1 VILHLFRSGQAE
13 TDRVEAFSDGVLA
26 IVITLLVLEI
36 TPPSVADGNA
46 ELWRA
51 LARLLPVIG
60 AWVVSFL
67 FVLVFWVSHH
77 YLFASLAK
85 VDRGVL
91 WLNGLFLL
99 FISFTPFPMALQA
112 RFPGTVPAAFL
123 LSLAMLLTASSFGLL
138 RWYASIHAGL
148 LRPGIDQ
155 HSAWQAMRRSM
166 LAPSLYLIGTLAAF
180 VAPWVSL
187 AIQVIVPLL
196 FIVPHRI
203 DNEVGREP

>member
-1 VILHLFRSGQAE
+1 MIRRLFRSGQAE
-13 TDRVEAFSDGVLA
+13 TDRIEAFSDGVLA

-36 TPPSVADGNA
+36 TPPAVQGDDV

-51 LARLLPVIG
+51 LAHMLPVIA

-99 FISFTPFPMALQA
+99 FISFTPFPTALQA
-112 RFPGTVPAAFL
+112 RYPGTAPAAFL
-123 LSLAMLLTASSFGLL
+123 LSAAMFLTASSFSLL
-138 RWYASIHAGL
+138 RWYACFHAGL
-148 LRPGIDQ
+148 LRPGMPRFAA
-155 HSAWQAMRRSM
+155 SQAMRRSL
-166 LAPSLYLIGTLAAF
+166 LAPLLYLIGGLAAF
-180 VAPWVSL
+180 VVPAVSL
-187 AIQVIVPLL
+187 AIQVVVPLIYIVPQRMD
-196 FIVPHRI
+196 PA
-203 DNEVGREP
+203 DEP

>member
-1 VILHLFRSGQAE
+1 MIRHIFRSGQAE
-13 TDRVEAFSDGVLA
+13 ADRVEAFSDGVLA

-36 TPPSVADGNA
+36 TPPSAPGGEA

-112 RFPGTVPAAFL
+112 RYPGTVPAAFL
-123 LSLAMLLTASSFGLL
+123 LSLAMLLTASSFALL
-138 RWYASIHAGL
+138 RWYASIDAGL
-148 LRPGIDQ
+148 LRPGI
-155 HSAWQAMRRSM
+155 ATRVAREAMRRSL

-180 VAPWVSL
+180 VLPWVSL
-187 AIQVIVPLL
+187 VIQVIVPLI
-196 FIVPHRI
+196 FILPHRV
-203 DNEVGREP
+203 DSEAGREP

>member
-1 VILHLFRSGQAE
+1 MIQRLFRTGQVE
-13 TDRVEAFSDGVLA
+13 TGRVEAFSDGVLA

-36 TPPSVADGNA
+36 TPPDVHGGEA

-51 LARLLPVIG
+51 LLHLLPVIG

-77 YLFASLAK
+77 YLFASLVK

-99 FISFTPFPMALQA
+99 CISFTPFPTSLQA
-112 RFPGTVPAAFL
+112 RYPGTVPAAFL
-123 LSLAMLLTASSFGLL
+123 LSLAMLLSASSFLLL

-148 LRPGIDQ
+148 LRPEIGRR
-155 HSAWQAMRRSM
+155 AAMMAVRRS
-166 LAPSLYLIGTLAAF
+166 LFAPLLYLLGTVAAF
-180 VAPWVSL
+180 ATPWLSL
-187 AIQVIVPLL
+187 IIQVIVPLM
-196 FIVPHRI
+196 FIVPHRM
-203 DNEVGREP
+203 EREEP

>member
-1 VILHLFRSGQAE
+1 MIRRLFRTGQAE

-36 TPPSVADGNA
+36 TPPTVPGGDA

-51 LARLLPVIG
+51 LLHLLPVIA

-91 WLNGLFLL
+91 WLNGLLL
-99 FISFTPFPMALQA
+99 LCISFTPFPTALQA
-112 RFPGTVPAAFL
+112 RYPGTVPAAFL
-123 LSLAMLLTASSFGLL
+123 LSLAMLLTASSFTLL
-138 RWYASIHAGL
+138 RWYACVHAGL
-148 LRPGIDQ
+148 LRPGIG
-155 HSAWQAMRRSM
+155 RRAATRAVYRSL
-166 LAPSLYLIGTLAAF
+166 LAPLLYLLGTVAAF
-180 VAPWVSL
+180 ATPWVSL
-187 AIQVIVPLL
+187 AIQVLVPLM
-196 FIVPHRI
+196 FIVPHRM
-203 DNEVGREP
+203 EQEQT

>member
-1 VILHLFRSGQAE
+1 MIRRLFRSGEAD
-13 TDRVEAFSDGVLA
+13 TDRIEAFSDGVLA

-36 TPPSVADGNA
+36 TPPSVQGGDA

-51 LARLLPVIG
+51 LARMLPVIA

-99 FISFTPFPMALQA
+99 FISFTPFPTSLQA
-112 RFPGTVPAAFL
+112 RYPGTAPAAFL
-123 LSLAMLLTASSFGLL
+123 LSVAMFLTASSFSLL
-138 RWYASIHAGL
+138 RWYACLHGGL
-148 LRPGIDQ
+148 LREGTPRL
-155 HSAWQAMRRSM
+155 AARQAMRRSL
-166 LAPSLYLIGTLAAF
+166 LAPLLYFIGGAAAF
-180 VAPWVSL
+180 VVPGLSL
-187 AIQVIVPLL
+187 AIQVLVPLIYIVPQ
-196 FIVPHRI
+196 RM
-203 DNEVGREP
+203 EGT

>member
-1 VILHLFRSGQAE
+1 MIRRLFRSGEAD
-13 TDRVEAFSDGVLA
+13 TDRIEAFSDGVLA

-36 TPPSVADGNA
+36 TPPSVQGGDA

-51 LARLLPVIG
+51 LARMLPVIA

-99 FISFTPFPMALQA
+99 FISFTPFPTSLQA
-112 RFPGTVPAAFL
+112 R
-123 LSLAMLLTASSFGLL
+123 
-138 RWYASIHAGL
+138 
-148 LRPGIDQ
+148 
-155 HSAWQAMRRSM
+155 
-166 LAPSLYLIGTLAAF
+166 
-180 VAPWVSL
+180 
-187 AIQVIVPLL
+187 
-196 FIVPHRI
+196 
-203 DNEVGREP
+203 

>member
-1 VILHLFRSGQAE
+1 VIPRLFRSGQAD
-13 TDRVEAFSDGVLA
+13 TDRIEAFSDGVLA

-36 TPPSVADGNA
+36 TPPAVQGGDA

-51 LARLLPVIG
+51 LAHMLPVIA

-99 FISFTPFPMALQA
+99 FISFTPFPTSLQA
-112 RFPGTVPAAFL
+112 RYPGTAPAAFL
-123 LSLAMLLTASSFGLL
+123 LSLAMFLTASSFSLL
-138 RWYASIHAGL
+138 RWYACLHAGL
-148 LRPGIDQ
+148 LRETTPRPA
-155 HSAWQAMRRSM
+155 AWQAMRRSL
-166 LAPSLYLIGTLAAF
+166 LAPLLYFAGGAAAF
-180 VAPWVSL
+180 VVPELSL
-187 AIQVIVPLL
+187 AIQVLVPLIYIVPQ
-196 FIVPHRI
+196 RM
-203 DNEVGREP
+203 EQGA

>member
-1 VILHLFRSGQAE
+1 MIPRLFRSGHAD

-36 TPPSVADGNA
+36 TPPSVQGGDT

-60 AWVVSFL
+60 GWVVSFL

-91 WLNGLFLL
+91 WLNGLFLM

-112 RFPGTVPAAFL
+112 RYPATVPAAFL
-123 LSLAMLLTASSFGLL
+123 LSLAMLLTASSFALL

-148 LRPGIDQ
+148 LRPGIGKRVAQ
-155 HSAWQAMRRSM
+155 AAMRRTL
-166 LAPSLYLIGTLAAF
+166 LAPSLYLVGTLAAF
-180 VAPWVSL
+180 ILPWVSL
-187 AIQVIVPLL
+187 VIQVIVPLI
-196 FIVPHRI
+196 FIVPPRI
-203 DNEVGREP
+203 DSEVGRE

>member
-1 VILHLFRSGQAE
+1 MIRRLFRSGQAE
-13 TDRVEAFSDGVLA
+13 TDRIEAFSDGVLA

-36 TPPSVADGNA
+36 TPPTVPGGDA

-51 LARLLPVIG
+51 VARLLPMIG

-99 FISFTPFPMALQA
+99 FISFTPFPTALQA
-112 RFPGTVPAAFL
+112 RYPGTAPAAFM
-123 LSLAMLLTASSFGLL
+123 LSMAMLLTASSFSLL
-138 RWYASIHAGL
+138 RWYACFRAGL
-148 LRPGIDQ
+148 LRPGI
-155 HSAWQAMRRSM
+155 SGLAARQAMRRSL
-166 LAPSLYLIGTLAAF
+166 LAPLLYLIGCVAAF
-180 VAPWVSL
+180 VVPALSL
-187 AIQVIVPLL
+187 AIQVVVPIIYIVPQ
-196 FIVPHRI
+196 RI
-203 DNEVGREP
+203 EGGDQP